1 MFIRKLLLILIIYSN
16 LFAKEKIT
24 LYPDWLDQFQFA
36 GYYIAKE
43 KGFYDDFGLDV
54 EIKPFNQNVNIV
66 DEVINNDATY
76 GIGKSSL
83 ILEKYNDKNVVFISS
98 IFQESPLIL
107 ISLKNKNINS
117 VSDLE
122 NKEL

>member
-43 KGFYDDFGLDV
+43 NGFYDDFGLV
-54 EIKPFNQNVNIV
+54 VVIKPFNQNVYIV

-107 ISLKNKNINS
+107 LVKKDSNIT
-117 VSDLE
+117 
-122 NKEL
+122 